1 MKVLGRHKKKIVS
14 DLGVL
19 IKFRR
24 SELRF
29 VGISLHDNRHLLDR
43 FEVKVLLNSVEA
55 VQGKSAN

>member
-1 MKVLGRHKKKIVS
+1 MGRHNIERVS
-14 DLGVL
+14 YLGVL

-24 SELRF
+24 SELGF